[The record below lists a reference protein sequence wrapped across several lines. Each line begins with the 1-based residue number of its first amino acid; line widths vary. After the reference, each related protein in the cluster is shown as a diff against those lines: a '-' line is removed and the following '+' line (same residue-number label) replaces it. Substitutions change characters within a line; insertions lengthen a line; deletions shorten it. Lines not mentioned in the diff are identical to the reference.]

1 MRLKFVFSVKRL
13 KYYST
18 IDELPLRN
26 WIKIHDGDLSY
37 MRRNLTI
44 GNDKNDAEYYNILYS
59 AYIEEMGLDKIYLK
73 SLNLMKKIA
82 LLQCDYI
89 ISGDRVKLTKA
100 EMQMSRLKSM
110 LAKNSN
116 NDKISI
122 QESLVHL
129 SKWIGSYIDIDK
141 ITARKYL
148 DMLRALEAE
157 NKKVKETRSNGKENH
172 TK

>member
-1 MRLKFVFSVKRL
+1 MQLRFAFSVKRQ
-13 KYYST
+13 KYYSS
-18 IDELPLRN
+18 IDNLPLRS
-26 WIKIHDGDLSY
+26 WIKIHDGDLRY
-37 MRRNLTI
+37 MRRDLRI
-44 GNDKNDAEYYNILYS
+44 GNEKYDIMTYDKLYS
-59 AYIEEMGLDKIYLK
+59 AYIEEMGLGKMYIK

-100 EMQMSRLKSM
+100 EMQMSRLKTM
-110 LAKNSN
+110 LAQNKS

-122 QESLVHL
+122 EESLVHL

-148 DMLRALEAE
+148 DMLRALDAE
-157 NKKVKETRSNGKENH
+157 NKKVKETRSNGKENN
-172 TK
+172 T